1 MSLMV
6 SVNNIDLESDE
17 YVIIESEFCFF
28 FSDQS
33 KCP

>member
-17 YVIIESEFCFF
+17 YVIESEFVFI